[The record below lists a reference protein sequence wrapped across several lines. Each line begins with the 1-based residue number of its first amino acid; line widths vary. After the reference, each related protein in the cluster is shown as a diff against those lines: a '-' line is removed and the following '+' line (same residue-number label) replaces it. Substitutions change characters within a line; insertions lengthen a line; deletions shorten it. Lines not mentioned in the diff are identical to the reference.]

1 MRRFYK
7 EDVVDIGLT
16 TIIATLLLVTC
27 AFLTLMLVEVYYIY
41 KAEPKMFACEQ
52 QQLRAKRFT
61 FTDSVIC
68 VPIPSRRDTT
78 TFEVIR

>member
-1 MRRFYK
+1 MRRFQ
-7 EDVVDIGLT
+7 DVMGDMLMTAIV
-16 TIIATLLLVTC
+16 TLLLVTG
-27 AFLTLMLVEVYYIY
+27 AYLTLMLVEVYNIY

-52 QQLRAKRFT
+52 QQMKANRFT

-68 VPIPSRRDTT
+68 VPVPSRRDTT

>member
-1 MRRFYK
+1 MRRFH
-7 EDVVDIGLT
+7 DVMGDMLMT
-16 TIIATLLLVTC
+16 AIATLTG
-27 AFLTLMLVEVYYIY
+27 AFLTLMLVEVYNIY